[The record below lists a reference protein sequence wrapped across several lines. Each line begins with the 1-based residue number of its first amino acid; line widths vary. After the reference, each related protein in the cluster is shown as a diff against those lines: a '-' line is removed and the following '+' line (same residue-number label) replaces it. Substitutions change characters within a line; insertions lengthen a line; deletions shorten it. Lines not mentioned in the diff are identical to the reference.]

1 MEMVLGDLMGT
12 VKKAIE
18 NNVGSN
24 VYFRVLEILVEKE
37 EWDVAIEFGR
47 KMLKKFNRDIKAYI
61 EFLKMVNNYEAS
73 NRQKVN
79 ESISQK
85 QILRRASQCLKSHE
99 VITIESHIA
108 KHLFDT
114 KEFEK
119 GRNLFEDLISKH
131 PKR

>member
-1 MEMVLGDLMGT
+1 MVLGDLMGT

-99 VITIESHIA
+99 LITIESHIA

-114 KEFEK
+114 KEY
-119 GRNLFEDLISKH
+119 
-131 PKR
+131 

>member
-1 MEMVLGDLMGT
+1 
-12 VKKAIE
+12 
-18 NNVGSN
+18 
-24 VYFRVLEILVEKE
+24 VLEILQEQE
-37 EWDVAIEFGR
+37 HWEVALEFAR

-61 EFLKMVNNYEAS
+61 EFLKMVHKYEAA
-73 NRQKVN
+73 NHKKIN

-99 VITIESHIA
+99 ITTIESHIA
-108 KHLFDT
+108 KHLFET

-119 GRNLFEDLISKH
+119 GRNVFEELISKH

>member
-1 MEMVLGDLMGT
+1 MGT

-18 NNVGSN
+18 NNVGAN

-37 EWDVAIEFGR
+37 EWDVATEFGR

-61 EFLKMVNNYEAS
+61 EFLKMVNKYESA
-73 NRQKVN
+73 NGQKIN

-99 VITIESHIA
+99 IITIESHIA
-108 KHLFDT
+108 KHLFET
-114 KEFEK
+114 K
-119 GRNLFEDLISKH
+119 
-131 PKR
+131 